1 MKLQEDLERLAHQ
14 QLKRSLRIVEQEERA
29 RLHIQG
35 KPLINFSSNNYLG
48 LARHPQVIEAV
59 RQVLE
64 HWGAGTGSSRL
75 ISGTSMI
82 HIDLEQ
88 ALAAFMQSEA
98 ALVFPTG

>member
-14 QLKRSLRIVEQEERA
+14 QVNRSLRIVEQEESE
-29 RLHIQG
+29 RLRLQV
-35 KPLINFSSNNYLG
+35 KPLINISSINYIG
-48 LARHPQVIEAV
+48 MARHPQVIEAV

-64 HWGAGTGSSRL
+64 HWGAGTGSPRL